1 MMGARIYSSRRNS
14 SVCQMQSNMS
24 LDMDAAWRLR
34 AHLCSQAGH
43 LHDKGFPTWI
53 KRAHLLRSGYRER

>member
-1 MMGARIYSSRRNS
+1 
-14 SVCQMQSNMS
+14 VCQMQSNMS